1 MLYRKYRPQT
11 LDEVFGNKATLKS
24 LDPLLD
30 KEDPPHVY
38 LFHGPSGT
46 GKTTLA
52 RIVAKELGC
61 EDHEIEEKNNASF
74 RGIDSSREII
84 QNSRF
89 KGMQCIIFDEA
100 HQLTKDAQDA
110 LLKLFEDTPKNCF
123 YILCTT
129 EPTKVKKT
137 IRTRCVEFE
146 TKPLSDQQMADLIN
160 YICKKEDKSI
170 ANASL
175 DFIIKNSEGGSRE
188 ALTILEQIIDLKEE
202 AEEAALS
209 SYKSAEV
216 KAFDLCKAVGEKG
229 DYFDAIKIFQS
240 IKDDPEG
247 VRRMVLA
254 YYAKVLTGKQRDHA
268 RHVIECFSQNYFDTG
283 RAGLGASIYDVFHD
297 E

>member
-11 LDEVFGNKATLKS
+11 LDEVFGNKATIKS
-24 LDPLLD
+24 LDSLLD

-110 LLKLFEDTPKNCF
+110 LLKIFEHLLESE
-123 YILCTT
+123 IAM
-129 EPTKVKKT
+129 KKAPST
-137 IRTRCVEFE
+137 QKEV
-146 TKPLSDQQMADLIN
+146 LLYSMLIKLQG
-160 YICKKEDKSI
+160 Y
-170 ANASL
+170 L
-175 DFIIKNSEGGSRE
+175 
-188 ALTILEQIIDLKEE
+188 
-202 AEEAALS
+202 
-209 SYKSAEV
+209 
-216 KAFDLCKAVGEKG
+216 
-229 DYFDAIKIFQS
+229 
-240 IKDDPEG
+240 
-247 VRRMVLA
+247 
-254 YYAKVLTGKQRDHA
+254 
-268 RHVIECFSQNYFDTG
+268 
-283 RAGLGASIYDVFHD
+283 
-297 E
+297 